1 MIKFCE
7 ALVNVNFLT
16 AAASRCGQTYTFDS
30 RFAPEKLTAQ
40 YTGPCSMGWRILLR
54 IFSMRISIA
63 SHAFRE
69 GSSVVIV
76 YRELSSLV
84 SALGF
89 SAKTLYGVSNR
100 VTTHYRQ
107 LKIPKSNGGFRTLH
121 IPDQLLKSI
130 QRQINLQ
137 LLLPEPVSPFA
148 TAYRPGGSTRI
159 NALPH
164 VGKPIVLKLDIDHF
178 FDHAFYPLVKE
189 KAFPAMRY
197 SEKNRILLSLL
208 CTYKDTLPQGAPT
221 SPAISNMIMYDFDM
235 AVGKW
240 CVMHNVSYTRYCD
253 DMTFSGMF
261 DIAEVIAVVKDALKD
276 CGFFLNAR
284 KTTVIRSSQRQTV
297 TGLVVNEQV
306 HIPSSY
312 RNALRQELYY
322 CRKFGIQSHL
332 EHRHIKM
339 EPEAY
344 ALSLL
349 GKINYCLTIHAADLM
364 MLEMKQWLM
373 QQIRNN
379 CF

>member
-1 MIKFCE
+1 MWYDNDDSATFRYTELSMIKFCE

-189 KAFPAMRY
+189 KGSV
-197 SEKNRILLSLL
+197 SEALDAYEVDGK
-208 CTYKDTLPQGAPT
+208 Q
-221 SPAISNMIMYDFDM
+221 
-235 AVGKW
+235 VGKK
-240 CVMHNVSYTRYCD
+240 VKKLLVSSDPGEYLV
-253 DMTFSGMF
+253 GMRLLESF
-261 DIAEVIAVVKDALKD
+261 LYDGGHTYMWLDIPEPDGD
-276 CGFFLNAR
+276 
-284 KTTVIRSSQRQTV
+284 KTGS
-297 TGLVVNEQV
+297 
-306 HIPSSY
+306 
-312 RNALRQELYY
+312 
-322 CRKFGIQSHL
+322 
-332 EHRHIKM
+332 
-339 EPEAY
+339 
-344 ALSLL
+344 
-349 GKINYCLTIHAADLM
+349 
-364 MLEMKQWLM
+364 
-373 QQIRNN
+373 
-379 CF
+379 